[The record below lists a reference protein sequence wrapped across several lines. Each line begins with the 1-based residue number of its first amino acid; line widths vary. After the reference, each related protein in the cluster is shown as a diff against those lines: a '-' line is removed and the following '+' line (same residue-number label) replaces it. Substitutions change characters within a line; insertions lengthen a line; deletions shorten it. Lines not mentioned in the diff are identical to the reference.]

1 MNKVILVHNLD
12 HEERFID
19 LLGYELIGPD
29 NSNRW
34 IINDG
39 NEIVGFIQYKKLV
52 NKSKKNPAIYGYV
65 TEINSKDILYKCVRK
80 NNNEFIKFLYDFDVK
95 RKSGQLD
102 HVEISINNSIS
113 IDVWSNKQHID
124 FKIENNG
131 LFLSFPSTT
140 DNFNIKE
147 VVEYKNSD
155 MNKEYLYQITYSKK
169 NKSNSR
175 TTLEISGRSDKY
187 LQHIGHIELHEISWI
202 DNKLQESK
210 SCNVLGTVEEML
222 ACHEMGIDTF
232 KHFRFL
238 INQIL
243 PFKKEIF
250 LSFLSEEMI
259 KKFNLYE
266 FVPDLVEKNK
276 VKNKKNR

>member
-1 MNKVILVHNLD
+1 MNNGILIHNLD
-12 HEERFID
+12 HEQRFID

-34 IINDG
+34 IIKDES
-39 NEIVGFIQYKKLV
+39 EIVGFIQYKKLV

-102 HVEISINNSIS
+102 HIEISINNSIS
-113 IDVWSNKQHID
+113 IDIWSNKQHID
-124 FKIENNG
+124 FKIDNNG

-169 NKSNSR
+169 NQSNFK
-175 TTLEISGRSDKY
+175 TTLEISGRSNKY
-187 LQHIGHIELHEISWI
+187 LQHIGQIELYELSWI
-202 DNKLQESK
+202 DNKLRESK

-222 ACHEMGIDTF
+222 VRHEMGIESF

-276 VKNKKNR
+276 VKKNR

>member
-1 MNKVILVHNLD
+1 MNNGILVHNLD

-34 IINDG
+34 IIKNG

-65 TEINSKDILYKCVRK
+65 TEINSKDILYKCIRK
-80 NNNEFIKFLYDFDVK
+80 NNNEFIKFLYEFDVK
-95 RKSGQLD
+95 RNNDHLD
-102 HVEISINNSIS
+102 HVEISINDSIS

-124 FKIENNG
+124 FKIDNNE

-169 NKSNSR
+169 NQSNFK
-175 TTLEISGRSDKY
+175 TTLEISGRSNKC
-187 LQHIGHIELHEISWI
+187 LQHIGQIELYELSWI
-202 DNKLQESK
+202 DNKLRERK

-222 ACHEMGIDTF
+222 VRHEMGIESF
-232 KHFRFL
+232 KYFRFL

-266 FVPDLVEKNK
+266 FVPDLVEKNRDK
-276 VKNKKNR
+276 II